1 MPDHASR
8 LPHPLGIASEFS
20 KENQNNPLL
29 YTYKEIDPLPLN
41 NRTVVL
47 FCTVGPG
54 LAPVWDRDQRSD
66 QRSEQRSKEIKDS
79 YKFLLDISISALIM
93 GNHTSH
99 LHRRTR
105 DERKDD

>member
-1 MPDHASR
+1 MADLKYKIPQVFR
-8 LPHPLGIASEFS
+8 IANEFS

-54 LAPVWDRDQRSD
+54 LGAGTYAQLTLNARSD
-66 QRSEQRSKEIKDS
+66 LRSKEFKDS
-79 YKFLLDISISALIM
+79 YKFLLDISIFALIM
-93 GNHTSH
+93 HNHTSH